1 MNSLIVLLPV
11 ATALLILAAAIWML
25 RRRSARRATARA
37 VFMASA
43 PVDGAMAVPVSST
56 YSRGGG
62 LMGWKAYNSLGPE
75 LSIASDGIYYRVLK
89 RGMLPYG
96 DIEYVDVRKTLF
108 GLVLIF
114 VSESGRRI
122 LATDVGDRAVAQ
134 RVLAALP
141 RRIPLTEDA
150 ATARDG
156 NSAAATPGLRPY
168 RGPLH

>member
-1 MNSLIVLLPV
+1 MNALIIILPV
-11 ATALLILAAAIWML
+11 ATALLILAAVIWML
-25 RRRSARRATARA
+25 RQRSARRAAERA
-37 VFMASA
+37 AFMASS
-43 PVDGAMAVPVSST
+43 PVGGIIAVPVRST

-75 LSIASDGIYYRVLK
+75 LSIAGDGIYYRVLK

-96 DIEYVDVRKTLF
+96 EIEHVDLRKTLF

-114 VSESGRRI
+114 TSESGRRI
-122 LATDVGDRAVAQ
+122 LATDVGDLAVAQ

-141 RRIPLTEDA
+141 KRIPLTEGA

-156 NSAAATPGLRPY
+156 NPAAATPGLRPY